1 MRSLVALALASCFLI
16 ACGGTTEQQLA
27 NARSSGDVGASDV
40 VVDESKLGEPCTN
53 TTDCRGAQE
62 AGCVAFPQPHGYRCT
77 TSHPCEAITCPP
89 DLRCTA
95 FLTEPGSV
103 GCVR

>member
-1 MRSLVALALASCFLI
+1 MRLLAAGAFEACFLI
-16 ACGGTTEQQLA
+16 ACGGTTEQQPA
-27 NARSSGDVGASDV
+27 NAQASADAGASEV
-40 VVDESKLGEPCTN
+40 VVDESKLGEPCTK
-53 TTDCRGAQE
+53 TMDCRGGQE

-89 DLRCTA
+89 ALRCTA

-103 GCVR
+103 GCVQ